1 MTGVDTL
8 CGSPWVSGGS
18 DTTSTGDTLSIRSH
32 GDPGISL
39 LLTFGWLD
47 LLNRNC
53 LTNSGVSE
61 GG

>member
-8 CGSPWVSGGS
+8 YGSPWVSGGS
-18 DTTSTGDTLSIRSH
+18 ETTSTGDTLSIRSH
-32 GDPGISL
+32 GDTRNSL

-47 LLNRNC
+47 SLNCNC